1 MKLMSILFSAI
12 LVNNFVLS
20 KFMGICPF
28 LGVSKNV
35 KSAAGMSVAV
45 TFVMVMASAVTW
57 PVYTFLLEPN
67 GLNYPLPLSW

>member
-57 PVYTFLLEPN
+57 PVYTF
-67 GLNYPLPLSW
+67 